1 MWLFGTVL
9 GILFSL
15 SGREILAST
24 KMSLERRVEESLEEI
39 EMQDGELK
47 IDSDFYSVE
56 NGVYLSMYDS
66 TGYFL
71 YGKIPGGFDRQP
83 DFLDGEVREIK
94 DKAGE
99 EDWYI
104 YDLFFRPGEGK
115 EIYVTRSDIC
125 DGIGGEF
132 SDDTSHRVYSSS
144 AACRSD
150 SVRRISLHKKN
161 A

>member
-1 MWLFGTVL
+1 M
-9 GILFSL
+9 
-15 SGREILAST
+15 
-24 KMSLERRVEESLEEI
+24 
-39 EMQDGELK
+39 
-47 IDSDFYSVE
+47 E

-104 YDLFFRPGEGK
+104 YDSFFLDREK
-115 EIYVTRSDIC
+115 
-125 DGIGGEF
+125 
-132 SDDTSHRVYSSS
+132 
-144 AACRSD
+144 
-150 SVRRISLHKKN
+150 VRRYMY
-161 A
+161 AE

>member
-1 MWLFGTVL
+1 MIINFLIIIQGRMKKVSLKIKLTLLYTIFILVVVGTVL

-94 DKAGE
+94 DFIEK
-99 EDWYI
+99 YR
-104 YDLFFRPGEGK
+104 LNVK
-115 EIYVTRSDIC
+115 ESIFNTQ
-125 DGIGGEF
+125 EF
-132 SDDTSHRVYSSS
+132 SVKLIQVPKILS
-144 AACRSD
+144 
-150 SVRRISLHKKN
+150 ISGQ
-161 A
+161 